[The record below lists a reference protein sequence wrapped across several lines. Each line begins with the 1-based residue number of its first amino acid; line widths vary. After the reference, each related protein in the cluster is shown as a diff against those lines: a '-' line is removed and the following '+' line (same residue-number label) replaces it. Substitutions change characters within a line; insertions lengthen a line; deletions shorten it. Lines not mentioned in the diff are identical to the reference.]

1 MKKLMF
7 AFCSDQAGL
16 TMVEYA
22 VAGGLITAAAVLA
35 FTNLGAAIVAQINIL
50 IAAM

>member
-1 MKKLMF
+1 MKKSMF
-7 AFCSDQAGL
+7 AFFRDEAGL

-50 IAAM
+50 IAGM